1 MTTIPDAL
9 QMGAKTSFAKTI
21 TDQDVVD
28 FARLSGD
35 DQAVH
40 LDSAHAADTRFGQ
53 RIVHG
58 ALLVGMVSAVLG
70 HVMASPDHTIIY
82 LGQTCRFVNP
92 AHLDD
97 TVTMECEVTRVRD
110 DKPVVTLACKATN
123 QDGLE
128 LMTGEVTAFVD
139 PHPYA

>member
-1 MTTIPDAL
+1 MTTIPEAL
-9 QMGAKTSFAKTI
+9 RMGTRTSFTKTF

-40 LDSAHAADTRFGQ
+40 LDSAHAADTRFER

-82 LGQTCRFVNP
+82 LGQTCRFIKP
-92 AHLDD
+92 AYLGD
-97 TVTMECEVTRVRD
+97 TVTIECEVIRVRE
-110 DKPVVTLACKATN
+110 DKPVVTLACTVTN

-128 LMTGEVTAFVD
+128 LMTGETTAFVD

>member
-1 MTTIPDAL
+1 MITIPRLL
-9 QMGAKTSFAKTI
+9 QLGAKTSFTKTI

-40 LDSAHAADTRFGQ
+40 LDSAHAADTRFER

-58 ALLVGMVSAVLG
+58 AFLVGMVSAVLG
-70 HVMASPDHTIIY
+70 HVIASPDHTIIY
-82 LGQTCRFVNP
+82 LGQTATFVKP
-92 AHLDD
+92 AYLGD
-97 TVTMECEVTRVRD
+97 TVTMACEVTSVRE
-110 DKPVVTLACKATN
+110 DKPVVTLACIATN
-123 QDGLE
+123 QDSLE

>member
-1 MTTIPDAL
+1 MVAIPQSL
-9 QMGAKTSFAKTI
+9 QLGSKTSFTKTI
-21 TDQDVVD
+21 TDRDVVD

-40 LDSAHAADTRFGQ
+40 LDEGHAADTRFER

-70 HVMASPDHTIIY
+70 HAMASPDHTIIY
-82 LGQTCRFVNP
+82 LGQTCRFIKP

-97 TVTMECEVTRVRD
+97 TVTMECEVIRVRE
-110 DKPVVTLACKATN
+110 DKPVVTLACTATN
-123 QDGLE
+123 QNGVE
-128 LMTGEVTAFVD
+128 LMTGEATAFVD
-139 PHPYA
+139 PHPYV